1 MRHVSKVLLPLLLL
15 IGPLATAAAAWPG
28 TERDR
33 PHALEGAWR
42 LVGTLAE
49 DEDVVEPPVAGFE
62 EYKVVAD
69 GHFIW
74 TAIQDGRVTGT
85 AGGVARM
92 GSGTYTERVDY
103 ALEPRLAWLVGHRHQ
118 FHWKVRDGL
127 WYHTGTLRGAD
138 GMTARV
144 AEVWKR
150 VR

>member
-1 MRHVSKVLLPLLLL
+1 MRHVSGALFALLLL

-28 TERDR
+28 NERTR
-33 PHALEGAWR
+33 PHALEGGWR

-49 DEDVVEPPVAGFE
+49 DEDVIEPPARGFE

-69 GHFIW
+69 GYFIW

-92 GSGTYTERVDY
+92 GSRTYTERVDY
-103 ALEPRLAWLVGHRHQ
+103 ASESRLAWIVGHRHAFQ
-118 FHWKVRDGL
+118 WSIRNGL
-127 WYHTGTLRGAD
+127 WYHTGTLRGGG
-138 GMTARV
+138 GMSARV
-144 AEVWKR
+144 AEVWER